1 MATKRSNI
9 FDPIQKNLDQKIYN
23 GITPRPR
30 VVKFITDEMQ
40 KVLTP
45 ILGFDPLEF
54 MDLYLT
60 GSLTTYQYSETS
72 DCDISVFIKWDMW
85 PTGEDPNTIRRKI
98 IPVVMNKLDG
108 SNVPGTEHPIQHFVV
123 PPGTEPHDLYKPGLR
138 SAWSFR
144 DHKWIVPPEKDRV
157 HDISVELPV
166 LYSRAELMADKME
179 TLLQVNPIYAKQ
191 FWHQIHRK
199 RTMDQQAGLGDFSEG
214 NIVYKYLLHNGY
226 FDRIRDELGEKI
238 SKVTKVHVI
247 QGQDPYGDRDA
258 DRAPLLYHP
267 ETDQLFIGQVGSHH
281 GLVWEDF
288 NKRLGEMPPYN
299 ELIEG
304 DFYPKPIPQYNI
316 PARWVI
322 YDPADPASGARQPTP
337 EEGIDM
343 GMAMKF
349 HKPLPVYRGNNQFIA
364 KQADWDENFD
374 MSTYDQYLPPV
385 GSIWTISDP
394 WALTRNPPGPATRT
408 IQVEDTEGRYIWYRD
423 LDTQTGKDQ
432 RDGMS
437 VNMWNDKM
445 HRGIIWQRGT
455 EWSFQE
461 SPEEAAGNWPDTL
474 PENWSMVRE
483 AATQRL
489 FLAYELPPEIV
500 QQVMQWQQ
508 ENLPEGVYPE
518 PATNLHMT
526 IAFLGDTDETMIPH
540 LQQILA
546 KILPSSVVLS
556 GPIEYRELDK
566 LAFLALEDN
575 GGNEVVEQ
583 LNEQLNQLMGYEP
596 QFRPWLPHITVWRF
610 GPNNKPN
617 LNPALP
623 NFGSFSPVGVNVYT
637 SVRNPTGKGGIYQ
650 KVADDLSWV
659 DKSTP
664 YGTPAGGV
672 VTGPEHWGD
681 DSIDLPSEPGRD
693 LKPLDNEN
701 IHDPKG
707 SLKVIYDF
715 ERDQIILGDV
725 KKADQFPPG
734 QIIGDYRDGDVYLN
748 AHAEAWFNANYFKR
762 LWQHSFPKRPIRHV
776 ILDKGH
782 GQHEV
787 VHRHPTS
794 AILPGH
800 EDLHLQE
807 EGTGSREEAREAAAG
822 AQEDLVWPED
832 WESVDNISQAAVD
845 NHQGYRDPGLI
856 MGAIGNVKM
865 QRMYG
870 AHGDIFDTAANLIGK
885 VQRQQAVVE
894 GNKRTATLLGLNF
907 LEENG
912 FDTQPL
918 AREGVWQQLVN
929 LVYNLSDSSEESVEA
944 LANFLREHLNG

>member
-1 MATKRSNI
+1 MATKRANI
-9 FDPIQKNLDQKIYN
+9 FDPIQKNLDQKVYN

-30 VVKFITDEMQ
+30 VIKFITDEMQ

-72 DCDISVFIKWDMW
+72 DCDISVFIKWDLW
-85 PTGEDPNTIRRKI
+85 PTGQDPNTIRRKI

-108 SNVPGTEHPIQHFVV
+108 TNVPGTEHPIQHFVV

-144 DHKWIVPPEKDRV
+144 DHKWLVPPEKDRV

-166 LYSRAELMADKME
+166 LYSRAELMADKMD
-179 TLLQVNPIYAKQ
+179 TLLQVNPIYAKE

-238 SKVTKVHVI
+238 
-247 QGQDPYGDRDA
+247 
-258 DRAPLLYHP
+258 
-267 ETDQLFIGQVGSHH
+267 
-281 GLVWEDF
+281 
-288 NKRLGEMPPYN
+288 
-299 ELIEG
+299 
-304 DFYPKPIPQYNI
+304 
-316 PARWVI
+316 
-322 YDPADPASGARQPTP
+322 
-337 EEGIDM
+337 
-343 GMAMKF
+343 
-349 HKPLPVYRGNNQFIA
+349 A
-364 KQADWDENFD
+364 KHADWDENFD
-374 MSTYDQYLPPV
+374 MSTYDQYIPPV
-385 GSIWTISDP
+385 GSIWTIADP
-394 WALTRNPPGPATRT
+394 WALTKNPPGPTQRT
-408 IQVEDTEGRYIWYRD
+408 VQIEDVEGRYIWYRD

-437 VNMWNDKM
+437 ISMWNDKM
-445 HRGIIWQRGT
+445 HRQVIRQKAGDWQ
-455 EWSFQE
+455 FQE
-461 SPEEAAGNWPDTL
+461 SPEEAAEYWPDTL
-474 PENWSMVRE
+474 PQNWSKQ
-483 AATQRL
+483 AATLRL
-489 FLAYELPPEIV
+489 FIAFDPPDQTVAEIIK
-500 QQVMQWQQ
+500 WQQ
-508 ENLPEGVYPE
+508 ANAPEGVRLHTPE
-518 PATNLHMT
+518 MLHMT
-526 IAFLGDTDETMIPH
+526 LAFLGNVEETEVPRLLQMISQ
-540 LQQILA
+540 LD
-546 KILPSSVVLS
+546 PSAVTIS
-556 GPIEYRELDK
+556 GPEHYEEIRGKQGVLVWQES
-566 LAFLALEDN
+566 
-575 GGNEVVEQ
+575 GGNAVWQ
-583 LNEQLNQLMGYEP
+583 QLNQLLYEWNGYQP
-596 QFRPWLPHITVWRF
+596 QYDPWLPHTTVWEYP
-610 GPNNKPN
+610 GGTGEGYQPQ
-617 LNPALP
+617 LP
-623 NFGSFSPVGVNVYT
+623 VIAPWSPVRVGLYK
-637 SVRNPTGKGGIYQ
+637 SEKAPGGGGQFTLIT
-650 KVADDLSWV
+650 KTADDLSWV

-664 YGTPAGGV
+664 YGTPDGGFIG
-672 VTGPEHWGD
+672 GPEHWGD
-681 DSIDLPSEPGRD
+681 DSIDLPSEPSRD
-693 LKPLDNEN
+693 LVPPDNEN
-701 IHDPKG
+701 VTDPKG

-734 QIIGDYRDGDVYLN
+734 QIIGDYRNGDVYLN

-776 ILDKGH
+776 ILDKGN

-794 AILPGH
+794 AILPEH
-800 EDLHLQE
+800 EDLDHLQE
-807 EGTGSREEAREAAAG
+807 EGTGSREEAREAASG

-832 WESVDNISQAAVD
+832 WESIDNISQAAVD

-856 MGAIGNVKM
+856 MGAVGNVKM

-944 LANFLREHLNG
+944 LANFLRVHLNG